1 MAFLLEYNACGF
13 GDGKN
18 GALTPSAANT
28 VVNAYAKVA
37 GINGTELTLENFSD
51 SSKFT
56 VGTQVLVHSSAY
68 PGSGKLTYYGYWY
81 IATIKSVGE
90 GSTIILDKSLSAL
103 EYIAGTLSKGG
114 LVQIV
119 TIPEYTTVTLNAG
132 KSITCPQFNQANGYG
147 GIVIFKCSKELIFN
161 GGHINLNGKG
171 LPSASLRPDFNFE
184 SNPNYLG
191 YENYNRRLWFTLN
204 YPDGAAFLLAEK
216 ITCHEDSRIGNI
228 NSIGKART
236 LTTEDGGASIFIAA
250 NEIADFTPNIIS
262 KTPSASGGKGRS
274 GCCIA
279 TESPLPCD
287 EALYSYDRMK
297 DSSRMSNVFKIKDF
311 GDGSDK
317 AKTNYT
323 GQLNSYAHISAF
335 DSTGKVLTLTHIDNN
350 GLAKIEKGALVMIR
364 ADYKGDANSFYRLAG
379 RFILAKVLSYVNG
392 KVTVDTS
399 FTAEHS
405 SLNTNR
411 YNFQLVA
418 IPQFTNFTLSGTNSA
433 TQKYENGRGGIV
445 AIAVNDTC
453 DLKGGKLLVEGKGGC
468 PATGEAGL
476 DYISNA
482 QMATKLP
489 IGEGNGSVF
498 ILAKNL
504 IMDSNTRIG
513 ASWTGAAFGGTGGG
527 IDVQAIPT
535 FKAISIANSG
545 WGVKKNLKTNSTV
558 GNNGTGAEG
567 GFGKEKHSGG
577 YNSNS
582 DNGVWQGAHI
592 LIVADSITGLGLSAL
607 STGGRASDKNL
618 GVPTLN
624 GQKIAPGGHGGCGFG
639 GGGCGLFDTYATSSL
654 IYGPAVSAYIGG
666 DAGAGGYIGGG
677 GGGGDDGKYGGGG
690 GSGGFCFIYCN
701 KQTSQDITYLKSD

>member
-1 MAFLLEYNACGF
+1 MAFRFDYYGY
-13 GDGKN
+13 GSGSGKD

-28 VVNAYAKVA
+28 VINAYAKVA
-37 GINGTELTLENFSD
+37 GINGTVLTLENFSD

-56 VGTQVLVHSSAY
+56 ANTHVLIHASAY
-68 PGSGKLTYYGYWY
+68 TGTGKLADIGYWH
-81 IATIKSVGE
+81 ITTIKSVGE
-90 GSTIILDKSLSAL
+90 GSTITLDRSNFGLNHVASA
-103 EYIAGTLSKGG
+103 ISKGG
-114 LVQIV
+114 LAQIV

-184 SNPNYLG
+184 SNQNYYG
-191 YENYNRRLWFTLN
+191 YENYNRRLWLTMN
-204 YPDGAAFLLAEK
+204 YPDGVAFLIAEK

-250 NEIADFTPNIIS
+250 KEIANFTPNIIS
-262 KTPSASGGKGRS
+262 KTPSASGKGRS

-279 TESPLPCD
+279 TESELPCD
-287 EALYSYDRMK
+287 EGLYSYDRLN
-297 DSSRMSNVFKIKDF
+297 DNSRMSNSFKIRDF
-311 GDGSDK
+311 GNGADK

-335 DSTGKVLTLTHIDNN
+335 DSTGKVLTLTHTDNN
-350 GLAKIEKGALVMIR
+350 GLAKIAKGALVMIR
-364 ADYKGDANSFYRLAG
+364 ADYKGDADSFYRLAG

-411 YNFQLVA
+411 YNFQLVT
-418 IPQFTNFTLSGTNSA
+418 IPQFTTFTLSGTNSA
-433 TQKYENGRGGIV
+433 TPKYENGRGGIV

-504 IMDSNTRIG
+504 VMNGNTRIG
-513 ASWTGAAFGGTGGG
+513 ASWTGAAFGGKEAGDIRGTYGWWGYRYGTHTDAKAGSGAGGG
-527 IDVQAIPT
+527 T
-535 FKAISIANSG
+535 FSAKPDGIKVERN
-545 WGVKKNLKTNSTV
+545 
-558 GNNGTGAEG
+558 
-567 GFGKEKHSGG
+567 GG
-577 YNSNS
+577 YNSNDVVVPS
-582 DNGVWQGAHI
+582 DKAYFSNINQGAHI
-592 LIVADSITGLGLSAL
+592 LIIADSTDGLNLAAL
-607 STGGRASDKNL
+607 STVGKGGTWINKPNTYD
-618 GVPTLN
+618 GFN
-624 GQKIAPGGHGGCGFG
+624 GGNGGCGFG
-639 GGGCGLFDTYATSSL
+639 GAGGSVKLKTSSTYL
-654 IYGPAVSAYIGG
+654 PSYNN
-666 DAGAGGYIGGG
+666 GGYIGGG
-677 GGGGDDGKYGGGG
+677 SGYVGTSDNVITSGG
-690 GSGGFCFIYCN
+690 GSGGFCFIYSN
-701 KQTSQDITYLKSD
+701 KDTNQDATYLKSD